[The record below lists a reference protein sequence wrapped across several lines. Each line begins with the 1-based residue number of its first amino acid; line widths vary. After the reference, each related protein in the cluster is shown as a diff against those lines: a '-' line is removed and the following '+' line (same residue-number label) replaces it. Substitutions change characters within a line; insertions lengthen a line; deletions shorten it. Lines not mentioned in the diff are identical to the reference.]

1 MHVTQKINI
10 LANEIFA
17 DAGFELHKALKERGW
32 EDEQQAAAILQGLT
46 FFLLSFSH
54 EDVGE
59 IYGKAHTEALPAMI
73 KWREYHKDE
82 YKKNNN

>member
-10 LANEIFA
+10 LASEIFSE
-17 DAGFELHKALKERGW
+17 AGLELHKELQGLGW
-32 EDEQQAAAILQGLT
+32 DNEQQAAAILQGLT
-46 FFLLSFSH
+46 FFLMSFSH
-54 EDVGE
+54 EDVGQ
-59 IYGKAHTEALPAMI
+59 IYGEAHKDALPAMI

>member
-10 LANEIFA
+10 LAGNIFSE
-17 DAGFELHKALKERGW
+17 AGLELFKALEELGL

-46 FFLLSFSH
+46 FFLMSFSH
-54 EDVGE
+54 EDVGQ
-59 IYGKAHTEALPAMI
+59 IYGEAHKDALPAMI
-73 KWREYHKDE
+73 RWREYHKDE

>member
-10 LANEIFA
+10 LANEMLGE
-17 DAGFELHKALKERGW
+17 AGFELHKALKERGW

>member
-17 DAGFELHKALKERGW
+17 EAGFELHKELQGLGW
-32 EDEQQAAAILQGLT
+32 DNEQQAAAILQGLT
-46 FFLLSFSH
+46 FFLMSFTH
-54 EDVGE
+54 EDVGR
-59 IYGKAHTEALPAMI
+59 IYGKAHQEALPAMI

>member
-1 MHVTQKINI
+1 MHVTQKINN
-10 LANEIFA
+10 LAGHIFSE
-17 DAGFELHKALKERGW
+17 AGLELFKALEELGI

-73 KWREYHKDE
+73 KWREYHENE